1 MNISQYIPL
10 ISGCG
15 LEHLE
20 DFSIQ
25 VGFCHVIMSSQLLLK
40 LHHFSEG
47 LKPQPPTRYIVWYIN
62 HRKFTMVLT
71 MVFPQPVILTRNL
84 RFPYF
89 ELFPSGDGI
98 LEHPAMPY
106 VHIPYDP

>member
-1 MNISQYIPL
+1 MHISQYIPL

-20 DFSIQ
+20 DLSIQ

-47 LKPQPPTRYIVWYIN
+47 LKPQPPTSENKAIVRI
-62 HRKFTMVLT
+62 HD
-71 MVFPQPVILTRNL
+71 PQI
-84 RFPYF
+84 
-89 ELFPSGDGI
+89 
-98 LEHPAMPY
+98 
-106 VHIPYDP
+106 